1 MKKLMTMAV
10 VGAFVAFAAANA
22 WGEPT
27 YAEKLA
33 WKPTDKV
40 LIWHIDDAGMSH
52 ESNVGTIKAMAEGMA
67 TSCSIMMPCPW
78 VSEYAHYVS
87 AQADLADKPELDYG
101 LHLTMT
107 SEWEHR
113 HRWGPVAGKPVAPTL
128 VDEEGCLWDNV
139 ELVVKNADP
148 DQVEKEIRA
157 QVDRALTMGLKPSH
171 LDSHMGTLFAD
182 PRFAERYIK
191 VGIEFGIPVL
201 TAGGHMTHIA
211 RENGD
216 VMEAAKMMSGVVWA
230 AGLPVLDDIHTDG
243 YGWTTYA
250 EKKAGTLEFLRTLK
264 PGITEFI
271 LHCTE
276 PGDTFQFISSSGPTR
291 KADLEL
297 MLDPEVKKVVEEQ
310 GIILTTWRE
319 LKQRRDQVK

>member
-1 MKKLMTMAV
+1 MRRFSWVVLLVACIGAV
-10 VGAFVAFAAANA
+10 YASAQD
-22 WGEPT
+22 ETT
-27 YAEKLA
+27 YAEKLGWPA
-33 WKPTDKV
+33 GAKV
-40 LIWHIDDAGMSH
+40 LIWHVDDAGMSH
-52 ESNVGTIKAMAEGMA
+52 ESNVGTIKAMEEGMA

-78 VSEYAHYVS
+78 VSEYARHVM
-87 AQADLADKPELDYG
+87 DKPEVDYG
-101 LHLTMT
+101 IHLTMT
-107 SEWEHR
+107 SEWDN
-113 HRWGPVAGKPVAPTL
+113 HRWGPVAGKPAVPTL

-139 ELVVKNADP
+139 ALVVKNADP
-148 DQVEKEIRA
+148 DQIEKEIRA
-157 QVDRALTMGLKPSH
+157 QVDRAVTMGLKPSH

-191 VGIEFGIPVL
+191 VGIELGIPIL
-201 TAGGHMTHIA
+201 AAGGHLTHIA

-216 VMEAAKMMSGVVWA
+216 IVEAAKTLSAVAWA

-243 YGWTTYA
+243 YGWKAYS
-250 EKKAGTLEFLRTLK
+250 EKKAGTIEFLRTMK

-276 PGDTFQFISSSGPTR
+276 PGDTFQFISESGPTR
-291 KADLEL
+291 KADLDL
-297 MLDPEVKKVVEEQ
+297 MLDPEVKKVVEEE

>member
-1 MKKLMTMAV
+1 MKRAIMMSV
-10 VGAFVAFAAANA
+10 VAGCIAFVATTA

-27 YAEKLA
+27 YAEKLG

-40 LIWHIDDAGMSH
+40 LIWHVDDAGMSH

-67 TSCSIMMPCPW
+67 TSTSIMMPCPW
-78 VSEYAHYVS
+78 VSEYAHYV
-87 AQADLADKPELDYG
+87 ADKPDLDYG
-101 LHLTMT
+101 LHLTLT
-107 SEWEHR
+107 SEWDN

-182 PRFAERYIK
+182 PRFAERYVK
-191 VGIEFGIPVL
+191 VGVELGIPVL
-201 TAGGHMTHIA
+201 VAGGHMTNIL

-216 VMEAAKMMSGVVWA
+216 IAEAAKMLSEAAWA
-230 AGLPVLDDIHTDG
+230 AGLPALDDIHTDG

-250 EKKAGTLEFLRTLK
+250 EKKAGTLEFLRTMK

-319 LKQRRDQVK
+319 LKARRDKVGK